1 MALNLN
7 ELLLDRV
14 RSLTAHD
21 LSTKELLFRLTSLED
36 PSLSCTAEGE
46 EVTDAIGAL
55 ITTLYRAKKA
65 TFSASNSL
73 ISLDLAAA
81 QYGAKKE
88 VTGLTI
94 IDEKEGT
101 KLASVLDWTYE
112 IVDIKD
118 GKATLTN
125 TPITIMVKVK
135 DEETGAETEKEVSC
149 VRYIYSVENGQTS
162 TKYPYNDAPSASEFT
177 ISGKE
182 ITVPT
187 GLTGKIYVE
196 YQFEN
201 TNALRIVNKAA
212 SFPEACEVVIYAIF
226 RDKCNENV
234 KYAGKIVCPRAKLNP
249 EQVELAL
256 TSTGKHA
263 FEFTMMKNYC
273 DDDGDLFTIIVTND

>member
-81 QYGAKKE
+81 QFGVTKE
-88 VTGLTI
+88 VTGLTE
-94 IDEKEGT
+94 IDDKHT

-125 TPITIMVKVK
+125 EPLKVKVK
-135 DEETGAETEKEVSC
+135 VKNEETGEETEEEVSS
-149 VRYIYSVENGQTS
+149 VKYIYAVENGQTA
-162 TKYPYNDAPSASEFT
+162 TKYVAGSAANETEFK
-177 ISGKE
+177 IDGKE

-187 GLTGKIYVE
+187 GLTGKVYVE

-201 TNALRIVNKAA
+201 ANALRIVNRAA

-273 DDDGDLFTIIVTND
+273 DDDGDLFTIIVTAE

>member
-14 RSLTAHD
+14 RSLTAHKLD
-21 LSTKELLFRLTSLED
+21 TKELLFRLTSLED
-36 PSLSCTAEGE
+36 PTLSCTAEGE

-88 VTGLTI
+88 VTGLTE
-94 IDEKEGT
+94 IDDNGT
-101 KLASVLDWTYE
+101 KLASVIDYTYE
-112 IVDIKD
+112 ILDVVD
-118 GKATLTN
+118 GKVTLTN
-125 TPITIMVKVK
+125 EPIKVTV
-135 DEETGAETEKEVSC
+135 DGEETSSVK
-149 VRYIYSVENGQTS
+149 YIYAVENGQTS
-162 TKYPYNDAPSASEFT
+162 TKYEAGAAVGATQFK

-182 ITVPT
+182 IEVPT
-187 GLTGKIYVE
+187 GVTGKVYVE

-212 SFPEACEVVIYAIF
+212 SFPEACEVVIYAVF

-234 KYAGKIVCPRAKLNP
+234 KYAGKIICPRAKLNP

-273 DDDGDLFTIIVTND
+273 DDDGDLFTIIVAAE

>member
-81 QYGAKKE
+81 QYGANKE
-88 VTGLTI
+88 ITGVTEGLDSI
-94 IDEKEGT
+94 VDY
-101 KLASVLDWTYE
+101 TYE
-112 IVDIKD
+112 ILDIKD
-118 GKATLTN
+118 GKVSLANEPTK
-125 TPITIMVKVK
+125 VKV
-135 DEETGAETEKEVSC
+135 GETETRSVK
-149 VRYIYSVENGQTS
+149 YIYAVENGQTA
-162 TKYPYNDAPSASEFT
+162 TKYVAGSTASATEFS
-177 ISGKE
+177 INGKE

-187 GLTGKIYVE
+187 GLTGKVYVE
-196 YQFEN
+196 YQFVN
-201 TNALRIVNKAA
+201 SNALRIVNKAA

-273 DDDGDLFTIIVTND
+273 DDDGDLFTIIVAAE

>member
-1 MALNLN
+1 MALNIN

-21 LSTKELLFRLTSLED
+21 LSNGEMLFRLTSLED

-46 EVTDAIGAL
+46 EVVDAIGAL

-81 QYGAKKE
+81 QFGAKKE
-88 VTGLTI
+88 VVGAPDNVEKI
-94 IDEKEGT
+94 IDY
-101 KLASVLDWTYE
+101 TYE
-112 IVDIKD
+112 IHEVKD
-118 GKATLTN
+118 GKVTLKN
-125 TPITIMVKVK
+125 TPITIKNENGEDTSSVV
-135 DEETGAETEKEVSC
+135 
-149 VRYIYSVENGQTS
+149 YIYVVENGQTA
-162 TKYPYNDAPSASEFT
+162 TKLTAGTQAIGTEFV

-187 GLTGKIYVE
+187 GISKVYVE
-196 YQFEN
+196 YKFEN
-201 TNALRIVNKAA
+201 TKAVRIVNKA
-212 SFPEACEVVIYAIF
+212 SEFPEACEVAIYAIF

-234 KYAGKIVCPRAKLNP
+234 KYAGKIICPRAKLNP

-273 DDDGDLFTIIVTND
+273 DDDGDLFTIIVASDEDEK

>member
-1 MALNLN
+1 MATLNLN

-81 QYGAKKE
+81 QYGA
-88 VTGLTI
+88 
-94 IDEKEGT
+94 EKEITGVTEIDDKGT
-101 KLASVLDWTYE
+101 KLDKVIDYTYE
-112 IVDIKD
+112 IKEIVD
-118 GKATLTN
+118 GKVTLAN
-125 TPITIMVKVK
+125 TPITTKVDGK
-135 DEETGAETEKEVSC
+135 DVSC
-149 VRYIYSVENGQTS
+149 VRYIYAVENGQTS
-162 TKYPYNDAPSASEFT
+162 TKYAYGDAVSATEFT

-187 GLTGKIYVE
+187 GMTGKVYVE

-234 KYAGKIVCPRAKLNP
+234 KYAGKIICPRAKLNP

-273 DDDGDLFTIIVTND
+273 DEDGDLFTIIVANDED

>member
-81 QYGAKKE
+81 QYGTKKE
-88 VTGLTI
+88 VTGLTE
-94 IDEKEGT
+94 IDDKHT
-101 KLASVLDWTYE
+101 KLASVLDYTYE
-112 IVDIKD
+112 ILDIKD
-118 GKATLTN
+118 GKVTLTN
-125 TPITIMVKVK
+125 APIMVKVMVK
-135 DEETGAETEKEVSC
+135 NEETGEMTEEEVSS
-149 VRYIYSVENGQTS
+149 VKYIYAVENGQTA
-162 TKYPYNDAPSASEFT
+162 TKYEAGATVSATAFKIT
-177 ISGKE
+177 GKE
-182 ITVPT
+182 IEVPT
-187 GLTGKIYVE
+187 GLTGKVYVE

-212 SFPEACEVVIYAIF
+212 SFPEACEVVIYAVF

-273 DDDGDLFTIIVTND
+273 DDDGDLFTIIVAAE

>member
-1 MALNLN
+1 MATLNLN

-81 QYGAKKE
+81 QYGA
-88 VTGLTI
+88 
-94 IDEKEGT
+94 EKEITGVTEIDDKGT
-101 KLASVLDWTYE
+101 KLDKVIDYTYE
-112 IVDIKD
+112 IKEIVD
-118 GKATLTN
+118 GKVTLAH
-125 TPITIMVKVK
+125 TPITTKVDGK
-135 DEETGAETEKEVSC
+135 DVSC
-149 VRYIYSVENGQTS
+149 VRYIYAVENGQTS
-162 TKYPYNDAPSASEFT
+162 TKYAYGDAASATEFT
-177 ISGKE
+177 ISGAE

-187 GLTGKIYVE
+187 GMTGKVYVE

-273 DDDGDLFTIIVTND
+273 DEDGDLFTIIVANDED

>member
-21 LSTKELLFRLTSLED
+21 LGTKELLFRLTSLED

-88 VTGLTI
+88 M
-94 IDEKEGT
+94 IDD
-101 KLASVLDWTYE
+101 KLASITDWTYE
-112 IVDIKD
+112 ILDVKE

-125 TPITIMVKVK
+125 TPITVKVGE
-135 DEETGAETEKEVSC
+135 EETSSVK
-149 VRYIYSVENGQTS
+149 YIYAVENGQTS
-162 TKYPYNDAPSASEFT
+162 TKYQAGTSVSDTEFKIT
-177 ISGKE
+177 GKE
-182 ITVPT
+182 IEVPT
-187 GLTGKIYVE
+187 GVTGKVYVE

-234 KYAGKIVCPRAKLNP
+234 KYAGKIICPRAKLNP

-273 DDDGDLFTIIVTND
+273 DDDGDLFTIIVSAE

>member
-81 QYGAKKE
+81 QYGTKKE
-88 VTGLTI
+88 VTGLTD
-94 IDEKEGT
+94 IDDKGT
-101 KLASVLDWTYE
+101 KLASVLDYTYE
-112 IVDIKD
+112 ILDIKD

-125 TPITIMVKVK
+125 TPITIKVKVK

-162 TKYPYNDAPSASEFT
+162 TKYAYGDAASATEFT

-201 TNALRIVNKAA
+201 ANALRIVNKAA

-273 DDDGDLFTIIVTND
+273 DEDGDLFTIIVANE

>member
-81 QYGAKKE
+81 QFGVTKE
-88 VTGLTI
+88 VTGLTE
-94 IDEKEGT
+94 IDDKHT

-125 TPITIMVKVK
+125 EPIKIKVKVK
-135 DEETGAETEKEVSC
+135 NEETGEETEEEVSS
-149 VRYIYSVENGQTS
+149 VKYIYAVENGQTA
-162 TKYPYNDAPSASEFT
+162 TKYVAGSAANETEFK
-177 ISGKE
+177 IDGKA

-187 GLTGKIYVE
+187 GLTGKVYVE

-201 TNALRIVNKAA
+201 ATALRIVNKAA

-273 DDDGDLFTIIVTND
+273 DDDGDLFTIIVTAE

>member
-88 VTGLTI
+88 MIDDKLTSI
-94 IDEKEGT
+94 
-101 KLASVLDWTYE
+101 LDYTYE
-112 IVDIKD
+112 ILDVKD
-118 GKATLTN
+118 GKATLAN
-125 TPITIMVKVK
+125 EPIKVKVMV
-135 DEETGAETEKEVSC
+135 DGEEIETSSVK
-149 VRYIYSVENGQTS
+149 YIYAVENGQTS
-162 TKYPYNDAPSASEFT
+162 TKYEAGSAVSEKAFKIT
-177 ISGKE
+177 GKE
-182 ITVPT
+182 IEVPT
-187 GLTGKIYVE
+187 GVTGKIYVE

-234 KYAGKIVCPRAKLNP
+234 KYAGKIICPRAKLNP

-273 DDDGDLFTIIVTND
+273 DDDGDLFTIIVAGE

>member
-81 QYGAKKE
+81 QYGTKKE
-88 VTGLTI
+88 MIGGNLTSI
-94 IDEKEGT
+94 TDY
-101 KLASVLDWTYE
+101 TYE
-112 IVDIKD
+112 ILDIKD

-125 TPITIMVKVK
+125 TPLTTKVKVK
-135 DEETGAETEKEVSC
+135 GDNGEETEKEVSS

-162 TKYPYNDAPSASEFT
+162 TKYAYGDAVSATEFT

-187 GLTGKIYVE
+187 GVTGKIYVE

-212 SFPEACEVVIYAIF
+212 SFPEACEVVIYAVF

-273 DDDGDLFTIIVTND
+273 DDDGDLFTIIVAAE

>member
-81 QYGAKKE
+81 QFGATKE
-88 VTGLTI
+88 VTGLTE
-94 IDEKEGT
+94 IDDKGT
-101 KLASVLDWTYE
+101 KLTSVLDWTYE

-118 GKATLTN
+118 GKSTLTN
-125 TPITIMVKVK
+125 EPIKVMVK
-135 DEETGAETEKEVSC
+135 DEDGSETETSSVK
-149 VRYIYSVENGQTS
+149 YIYAVENGQTS
-162 TKYPYNDAPSASEFT
+162 TKYVAASATSPTEFKIT
-177 ISGKE
+177 GKE
-182 ITVPT
+182 IEVPT

-234 KYAGKIVCPRAKLNP
+234 KYAGKIICPRAKLNP

-273 DDDGDLFTIIVTND
+273 DDDGDLFTIIVAAE